1 MVFTFTLL
9 GFLVLLA
16 WFEIVLLCYKYV
28 YTPRR
33 RSGSS
38 IVVIDGDDLKPCLP
52 DDYISGQHYRQPSDD
67 SKEIDQEMLT
77 MLSLN
82 QDNGPHREMAVD
94 CPDNFI
100 ARNKTPPRY
109 PPPRPPQVIV
119 KKSHEKF
126 PEKRKKKATQQ
137 QQNHTKH
144 IGRKHK
150 NCIIHTKTHNS
161 TISTLS
167 SSRTCNT
174 CNISLDSLSSSA
186 KPIFS
191 ITSLS
196 KSSPLEQ
203 IPFSATSLQYL
214 DGLHYDS
221 FSINSN
227 NNNTLPKCTKFS
239 KIPPE
244 RKLLQNFYYFNY
256 SLKQPHDNTTTTT
269 TTITTTT
276 TTKTTKTNIYHTRSM
291 IALRHH
297 DHDYHDER
305 HLRWQNLYNQQRQLK
320 LEKFENDEKNNG
332 QLQSIKMSSNVVVK
346 SPKVIANANPNG
358 GLTTPTE
365 DLELM
370 VDGLYRKN
378 SSSHSSSFG
387 SEILSKKQSPESYDS
402 ISYQNLQHNNNELNS
417 GIEEAGGS
425 KKNSLSSSTSL
436 PNSSN
441 SSPTS
446 SNSTNSAVTKNLFN
460 QAVANTMVC
469 GVGVAGID
477 SLTSLNSSSST
488 PPPEYELREFTHK
501 QLTGN
506 ILPAYRKHRELP
518 VDAPDSFIEII
529 KTTPRYP
536 PPAHLSSLTSQLS
549 SCSSTSTANTTLT
562 RFNSN
567 KNTSQRHHHHHL
579 QQQQQQETSLISTM
593 SLNGS
598 FEDYQQQQQQQFHH
612 LANGK
617 QQPQPQV
624 AVMNGLIKS
633 SNKHNEETTYLE
645 STHAY
650 LASHNLNGSI
660 KPIPPPRD
668 LPPPRNDSKALDGRL
683 VINRNSSTI
692 PPQLPDRKLNNNN
705 INNVTGHG
713 HHGQQI
719 AQIVE
724 PTLEQLDSI
733 KKYQVSKEHL
743 LITLPLIL
751 SLLLFLFFFI

>member
-1 MVFTFTLL
+1 MNCELRR
-9 GFLVLLA
+9 
-16 WFEIVLLCYKYV
+16 
-28 YTPRR
+28 PRR

-109 PPPRPPQVIV
+109 PPPRPPQ
-119 KKSHEKF
+119 
-126 PEKRKKKATQQ
+126 
-137 QQNHTKH
+137 
-144 IGRKHK
+144 
-150 NCIIHTKTHNS
+150 
-161 TISTLS
+161 
-167 SSRTCNT
+167 
-174 CNISLDSLSSSA
+174 
-186 KPIFS
+186 
-191 ITSLS
+191 
-196 KSSPLEQ
+196 
-203 IPFSATSLQYL
+203 
-214 DGLHYDS
+214 
-221 FSINSN
+221 
-227 NNNTLPKCTKFS
+227 
-239 KIPPE
+239 
-244 RKLLQNFYYFNY
+244 
-256 SLKQPHDNTTTTT
+256 
-269 TTITTTT
+269 
-276 TTKTTKTNIYHTRSM
+276 
-291 IALRHH
+291 
-297 DHDYHDER
+297 
-305 HLRWQNLYNQQRQLK
+305 
-320 LEKFENDEKNNG
+320 
-332 QLQSIKMSSNVVVK
+332 LQSIKMSSNVVVK
-346 SPKVIANANPNG
+346 SPKVITNANPNG

-387 SEILSKKQSPESYDS
+387 SEILSKKKSTESYDS

-417 GIEEAGGS
+417 GIDEAGGS

-460 QAVANTMVC
+460 QAVASTMVC

-567 KNTSQRHHHHHL
+567 KNTSQRHHHHL

-598 FEDYQQQQQQQFHH
+598 FEDYQQQQQQQHFHH

-624 AVMNGLIKS
+624 AAMNGLMKS
-633 SNKHNEETTYLE
+633 SNKHNEETAYLQ

-650 LASHNLNGSI
+650 PATVHLNFEKQFWFKCLAFFNKCLNGSI
-660 KPIPPPRD
+660 KPIPPPR
-668 LPPPRNDSKALDGRL
+668 NDSKA
-683 VINRNSSTI
+683 
-692 PPQLPDRKLNNNN
+692 PDRKLNNN

-713 HHGQQI
+713 HQGQQI

-733 KKYQVSKEHL
+733 KKYQH
-743 LITLPLIL
+743 T
-751 SLLLFLFFFI
+751 

>member
-1 MVFTFTLL
+1 M
-9 GFLVLLA
+9 A
-16 WFEIVLLCYKYV
+16 RIR
-28 YTPRR
+28 PRR

-109 PPPRPPQVIV
+109 PPPRPP
-119 KKSHEKF
+119 
-126 PEKRKKKATQQ
+126 
-137 QQNHTKH
+137 
-144 IGRKHK
+144 
-150 NCIIHTKTHNS
+150 
-161 TISTLS
+161 
-167 SSRTCNT
+167 
-174 CNISLDSLSSSA
+174 
-186 KPIFS
+186 
-191 ITSLS
+191 
-196 KSSPLEQ
+196 
-203 IPFSATSLQYL
+203 
-214 DGLHYDS
+214 
-221 FSINSN
+221 
-227 NNNTLPKCTKFS
+227 
-239 KIPPE
+239 
-244 RKLLQNFYYFNY
+244 
-256 SLKQPHDNTTTTT
+256 
-269 TTITTTT
+269 
-276 TTKTTKTNIYHTRSM
+276 
-291 IALRHH
+291 
-297 DHDYHDER
+297 
-305 HLRWQNLYNQQRQLK
+305 
-320 LEKFENDEKNNG
+320 

-567 KNTSQRHHHHHL
+567 KNTSQRHHHHL

-650 LASHNLNGSI
+650 LASHSLNGSI

-733 KKYQVSKEHL
+733 KKYQADNGNVNKYDSKL
-743 LITLPLIL
+743 NGGSNMIAGK
-751 SLLLFLFFFI
+751 